1 MEFAVNKRL
10 VEIHELKKFSWEE
23 LRLKLGVNKAQQISN
38 WVNFKDKLP
47 SRHIIKII
55 ELFPDINARWF
66 ITGEGAMTENE
77 TLNITEDPKQL
88 YNTCP
93 LCKEKDKLI
102 TAHTD
107 RIADLLRDR
116 DKTEEEI
123 ARLKNQCAEK
133 DELLDWYKGKKETAP
148 DDSAQ
153 YRQAANE

>member
-1 MEFAVNKRL
+1 MKKSINQRL
-10 VEIHELKKFSWEE
+10 ANWLEYKEISQADLGKNMGKTRSQINQWCSSTPIPDKYILEIVEM
-23 LRLKLGVNKAQQISN
+23 
-38 WVNFKDKLP
+38 
-47 SRHIIKII
+47 
-55 ELFPDINARWF
+55 FPDLNARWF

-133 DELLDWYKGKKETAP
+133 DELLDWYKGKKETAT

-153 YRQAANE
+153 HRQAANE